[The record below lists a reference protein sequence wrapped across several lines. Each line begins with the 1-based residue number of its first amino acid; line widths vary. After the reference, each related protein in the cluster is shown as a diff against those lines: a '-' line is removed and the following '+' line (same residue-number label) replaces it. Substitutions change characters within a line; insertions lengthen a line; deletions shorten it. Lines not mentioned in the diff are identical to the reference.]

1 MSEPQVIIPRF
12 QVLRRG
18 EVIRVVPVHRS
29 RLVIGSEDGA
39 HLRLKHPAIAPR
51 HLEVTV
57 VDGRYLEAA
66 NLAGE
71 GRVLLGNQPMNR
83 ARLRE
88 GDELD
93 LGPVAL
99 RLTYE
104 RSESSRSEAPPARP
118 PEVEDEPTIEEPVP
132 TSGFAELEDLRED
145 EATIAGGLPP
155 LEEEPMLPATGAASA
170 AAAGLGPRSRAPRK
184 PPPEPAQRPFS
195 AADSTGVDLDLDEI
209 VLDPTPV
216 VVIEP
221 PGGRPQRVPLRVGS
235 FVVGAGRC
243 AFRLSYPGVAPAHAE
258 MMVMPDGAVYLK
270 HLAGSGLL
278 TLRNGAP
285 VQFSRW
291 NSGDRL
297 QVGPVAMRLQMV
309 SRSTAVES
317 IPTRVGRSSALPREP
332 ARPEEVSPPPPPTR
346 PVIEVSAPVAPP
358 PHAPV
363 VEAPAPVEAAP
374 VVEPPPAIAPPPA
387 DEPPP
392 IPPPS
397 SPLPAMIPTP
407 VAAPPPAVSEPPQT
421 AEPPPPAEPPARSLV
436 HVHATSKAKA
446 PKKKKLARTSSPLVT
461 TNTVQV
467 QLDVSSRDTFAA
479 ILDDEIL
486 EYRRPLARRAMAP
499 IIIVLLLLIVL
510 WQAALQLGWLED
522 DPDGALPPRTASGE
536 SGLPGSAASGS
547 TAVGLGPV
555 TIGSPEEILERRR
568 QLAAEGRAG
577 GSGDDPGNIDWEDAS
592 RRSFGSTRSFDT
604 DHSSAGVLSGARV
617 ADDIERDKQ
626 AGAPGA
632 ARSAGSQGF
641 VEMADV
647 ERAIYRGNRKL
658 RYCYTQA
665 RLDDS
670 TLQGIMWLTLTLS
683 NDGRIRGVVQEPRSS
698 LKSEPLRACLER
710 HLYSLEMPLPE
721 GGSVT
726 FSYPFEFMP
735 SE

>member
-1 MSEPQVIIPRF
+1 MSQPQVIIPRF
-12 QVLRRG
+12 QILRRG

-104 RSESSRSEAPPARP
+104 RSESSRSELPPTRP
-118 PEVEDEPTIEEPVP
+118 TEVEDEPTVEERVP
-132 TSGFAELEDLRED
+132 TARGAELADPRDD
-145 EATIAGGLPP
+145 EETIAGARPP
-155 LEEEPMLPATGAASA
+155 LEEEPVLLPLGLTPGAP
-170 AAAGLGPRSRAPRK
+170 AGLGPRRTSVPK
-184 PPPEPAQRPFS
+184 PPETEPSPFS

-291 NSGDRL
+291 SSGDRL
-297 QVGPVAMRLQMV
+297 QVGPVSMRLQMV
-309 SRSTAVES
+309 SRATAVES
-317 IPTRVGRSSALPREP
+317 IPTRVGRSSALSREP
-332 ARPEEVSPPPPPTR
+332 ARPEEVTPPLPAPPPPEPTIR
-346 PVIEVSAPVAPP
+346 PS
-358 PHAPV
+358 
-363 VEAPAPVEAAP
+363 PAD
-374 VVEPPPAIAPPPA
+374 VVEPPPAPA
-387 DEPPP
+387 RPEP
-392 IPPPS
+392 
-397 SPLPAMIPTP
+397 AVVKP
-407 VAAPPPAVSEPPQT
+407 VAAPPPPPSSSPLSVMAATPAPLPTEP
-421 AEPPPPAEPPARSLV
+421 EPVPAPYPPAEPPARSLV
-436 HVHATSKAKA
+436 HVHTDKKTKA
-446 PKKKKLARTSSPLVT
+446 PKKRRLSRSSSPLVT

-467 QLDVSSRDTFAA
+467 QLNVTSRDTFAA
-479 ILDDEIL
+479 ILDDESL
-486 EYRRPLARRAMAP
+486 EYRRPFAKRALAPA
-499 IIIVLLLLIVL
+499 IIVLLLLIVL
-510 WQAALQLGWLED
+510 WQAALQLGLLED
-522 DPDGALPPRTASGE
+522 EAGGAAPPRTATGE
-536 SGLPGSAASGS
+536 SGLPGSAGLGAAS
-547 TAVGLGPV
+547 VGMGPV
-555 TIGSPEEILERRR
+555 TIGDPEAILEARR
-568 QLAAEGRAG
+568 QRAAAERADAQR
-577 GSGDDPGNIDWEDAS
+577 DDPGNIDWEDSS
-592 RRSFGSTRSFDT
+592 RSSYGDVRPYNT
-604 DHSSAGVLSGARV
+604 DHSGGVLSGARV
-617 ADDIERDKQ
+617 ADDIERDRE
-626 AGAPGA
+626 AAAPGRSGPA
-632 ARSAGSQGF
+632 AGQGF
-641 VEMADV
+641 VEMDDV

-670 TLQGIMWLTLTLS
+670 TLQGLMWLTLTLGT
-683 NDGRIRGVVQEPRSS
+683 DGRVRGVVAEPRSS

-710 HLYSLEMPLPE
+710 HLHSLEMPIPE
-721 GGSVT
+721 GGPVT
-726 FSYPFEFMP
+726 FSYPFDFQPTE
-735 SE
+735 

>member
-1 MSEPQVIIPRF
+1 MSQQQVIIPRF

-71 GRVLLGNQPMNR
+71 GRVLLGNHPMNR

-104 RSESSRSEAPPARP
+104 RSESSRSEAPPMRSLEDA
-118 PEVEDEPTIEEPVP
+118 EDEPTIDGPSPV
-132 TSGFAELEDLRED
+132 LR
-145 EATIAGGLPP
+145 G
-155 LEEEPMLPATGAASA
+155 A
-170 AAAGLGPRSRAPRK
+170 AAAAVAEDAATVDGAP
-184 PPPEPAQRPFS
+184 PSVDAEPAQRPTTPPLPLSSGLGRRASTAPKAPKSPERAESPARPFS
-195 AADSTGVDLDLDEI
+195 AADTTGVDLDLDEI

-297 QVGPVAMRLQMV
+297 QVGPVSMRLQMV

-317 IPTRVGRSSALPREP
+317 IPTRVGRSPALAREP
-332 ARPEEVSPPPPPTR
+332 ARPEEVAPPPP
-346 PVIEVSAPVAPP
+346 APGP
-358 PHAPV
+358 
-363 VEAPAPVEAAP
+363 
-374 VVEPPPAIAPPPA
+374 VEPPPAAVEPPLPPPAPEPETAPPPA
-387 DEPPP
+387 
-392 IPPPS
+392 
-397 SPLPAMIPTP
+397 
-407 VAAPPPAVSEPPQT
+407 
-421 AEPPPPAEPPARSLV
+421 PPAEPPPEEEPAAPPQPVVSEPPPPPAPPAVVEPPARALV
-436 HVHATSKAKA
+436 HVHATRKAQAARK
-446 PKKKKLARTSSPLVT
+446 PRKLARTSSPLVT

-467 QLDVSSRDTFAA
+467 QLEVTTRDTFAS
-479 ILDDEIL
+479 ILDDEL
-486 EYRRPLARRAMAP
+486 MEYRRPLYKRAMAP
-499 IIIVLLLLIVL
+499 LIILLLLLIVL
-510 WQAALQLGWLED
+510 WQGALQLGLLD
-522 DPDGALPPRTASGE
+522 DEGGGAPPPRTASGE
-536 SGLPGSAASGS
+536 SGLPQAARGAA
-547 TAVGLGPV
+547 TVGMGPV
-555 TIGSPEEILERRR
+555 TIGDPEAI
-568 QLAAEGRAG
+568 LAARRERAG
-577 GSGDDPGNIDWEDAS
+577 ERTGARGDDPGDIDWEDSARNS
-592 RRSFGSTRSFDT
+592 LGYVRPYTT
-604 DHSSAGVLSGARV
+604 DHAGGVLSGARV
-617 ADDIERDKQ
+617 ADDIERDRDVAAPAERAAV
-626 AGAPGA
+626 AG
-632 ARSAGSQGF
+632 QGF

-647 ERAIYRGNRKL
+647 EKAIYRGNRKL

-670 TLQGIMWLTLTLS
+670 TLQGIMWLTLTLGT
-683 NDGRIRGVVQEPRSS
+683 DGRIRGVVTEPRSS
-698 LKSEPLRACLER
+698 LRSEPLRSCMER
-710 HLYSLEMPLPE
+710 HLYSLDMPLPE
-721 GGSVT
+721 GGPVT
-726 FSYPFEFMP
+726 FSYPFEFQP
-735 SE
+735 TE